1 MGTTHINIT
10 DDFDARKIFE
20 CMGSYSRGGYNKDK
34 IEFHKPTADRTDHDD
49 HWEEE
54 IYDFLD
60 LKTTSRLKLHSYP
73 TKPIYKGLPSHTL
86 EIEVSGEE
94 QEIKDTLR
102 NIERITGIRI
112 NKSLIP

>member
-1 MGTTHINIT
+1 MATIHINVT

-20 CMGSYSRGGYNKDK
+20 CMVSYSRGRYNKDK

-60 LKTTSRLKLHSYP
+60 LKTTSRLKLHSYH
-73 TKPIYKGLPSHTL
+73 TKPIYKGLSSHTL

-94 QEIKDTLR
+94 QAREKTIRQLEI
-102 NIERITGIRI
+102 ITGIRI
-112 NKSLIP
+112 KK